1 MEPREELIEEID
13 ETLKGMGW
21 KFWEETRNGVE
32 WNQNND
38 LLVFAWSRNS
48 LKKTYS
54 LKFNG

>member
-48 LKKTYS
+48 LKKT
-54 LKFNG
+54 